1 MNKYNTLEKILIYSG
16 ILIFMTF
23 ILLPFVEM
31 FYASLRPLDHLF
43 RSPYQFY
50 SDDLSFWAYREMWNT
65 VPMLGRYI
73 FNSFFL
79 ASSVAIITL
88 IFVIPAAYS
97 YARFKFPAKNTSLY
111 ILLAINMFSGAVL
124 LIPLYKVLRT
134 FGLLNSY
141 QAMIVPGVAFLI
153 PTSIWLLKSYFE
165 KIPIDLEEA
174 AFVDGASRVQILRHI
189 IAPLST
195 PGLVVVGIYAFIGAY
210 AQQFL
215 FAITFNQKKEYMPI
229 PSGLYEFIGYQSV
242 KWNEMMAASLV
253 GIAPVLLVFIFFV
266 FLDLNHEIKSLLITT
281 AKYAW
286 DVDSTLLDFNRH

>member
-1 MNKYNTLEKILIYSG
+1 MDKFTLVQKIFLYTA
-16 ILIFMTF
+16 ILIFMIF

-50 SDDLSFWAYREMWNT
+50 SDDLSFWAYSEMWKT

-79 ASSVAIITL
+79 ATVTSLLTL
-88 IFVIPAAYS
+88 LFVIPAAYS

-111 ILLAINMFSGAVL
+111 LLLAINMFSGAVL
-124 LIPLYKVLRT
+124 LIPLYKLLRT
-134 FGLLNSY
+134 FGLLNTY

-165 KIPIDLEEA
+165 KIPIELEEA
-174 AFVDGASRVQILRHI
+174 AFCDGATRIQILRYVI
-189 IAPLST
+189 TPLST
-195 PGLVVVGIYAFIGAY
+195 PGLVVVGIYAFIGSY

-215 FAITFNQKKEYMPI
+215 FAISFNQKKEFMPI
-229 PSGLYEFIGYQSV
+229 PAGLYEFIGYTTV

-253 GIAPVLLVFIFFV
+253 GIAPVLLVFL
-266 FLDLNHEIKSLLITT
+266 FLQKYIVEGLT
-281 AKYAW
+281 AGAVK
-286 DVDSTLLDFNRH
+286 N

>member
-1 MNKYNTLEKILIYSG
+1 MDKYTFSEKFFIYSS
-16 ILIFMTF
+16 IFIFMTF
-23 ILLPFVEM
+23 ILLLFVEM

-50 SDDLSFWAYREMWNT
+50 SDDLSFWAYSEMWNT

-79 ASSVAIITL
+79 ASSVAILTL
-88 IFVIPAAYS
+88 LFVIPAAYS
-97 YARFKFPAKNTSLY
+97 YARFNFPFKNSSLY

-165 KIPIDLEEA
+165 KIPVDLEEA

-253 GIAPVLLVFIFFV
+253 GIAPVLILFIFLQKYIV
-266 FLDLNHEIKSLLITT
+266 EGLT
-281 AKYAW
+281 AGAVK
-286 DVDSTLLDFNRH
+286 N

>member
-1 MNKYNTLEKILIYSG
+1 MDKYTFLEKFFIYSA
-16 ILIFMTF
+16 IFIFMTF

-50 SDDLSFWAYREMWNT
+50 SDDLSFWAYSEMWNT

-79 ASSVAIITL
+79 ASSVAILTL
-88 IFVIPAAYS
+88 LFVIPAAYS
-97 YARFKFPAKNTSLY
+97 YARFNFPFKNSSLY

-165 KIPIDLEEA
+165 KIPVDLEEA

-253 GIAPVLLVFIFFV
+253 GIAPVLILFIFLQKYIV
-266 FLDLNHEIKSLLITT
+266 EGLT
-281 AKYAW
+281 AGAVK
-286 DVDSTLLDFNRH
+286 N

>member
-1 MNKYNTLEKILIYSG
+1 MDRYTFLEKFFIYSA
-16 ILIFMTF
+16 IFIFMTF

-50 SDDLSFWAYREMWNT
+50 SDDLSFWAYSEMWNT

-79 ASSVAIITL
+79 ASSVAILTL
-88 IFVIPAAYS
+88 LFVIPAAYS
-97 YARFKFPAKNTSLY
+97 YARFNFPFKNSSLY

-134 FGLLNSY
+134 FGLLNTY

-153 PTSIWLLKSYFE
+153 PTAIWLLKSYFE
-165 KIPIDLEEA
+165 KIPVDLEEA

-253 GIAPVLLVFIFFV
+253 GIAPVLILFIFLQKYIV
-266 FLDLNHEIKSLLITT
+266 EGLT
-281 AKYAW
+281 AGAVK
-286 DVDSTLLDFNRH
+286 N

>member
-1 MNKYNTLEKILIYSG
+1 MNKYTILEKFFIYSG
-16 ILIFMTF
+16 ILVFMTF

-50 SDDLSFWAYREMWNT
+50 SDDLSFWAYSEMWKT

-79 ASSVAIITL
+79 ASVTSLLTL
-88 IFVIPAAYS
+88 LFVIPAAYS
-97 YARFKFPAKNTSLY
+97 YARFKFPAKSTSLY
-111 ILLAINMFSGAVL
+111 LLLAINMFSGAVL
-124 LIPLYKVLRT
+124 LIPLYKLLRT
-134 FGLLNSY
+134 FGLLNTY

-165 KIPIDLEEA
+165 KIPIELEEA
-174 AFVDGASRVQILRHI
+174 AFCDGATRIQILRHV

-195 PGLVVVGIYAFIGAY
+195 PGLVVVGIYAFIGSY

-215 FAITFNQKKEYMPI
+215 FAISFNQKKEFMPI
-229 PSGLYEFIGYQSV
+229 PAGLYEFIGYTTV

-253 GIAPVLLVFIFFV
+253 GIAPVLLVFL
-266 FLDLNHEIKSLLITT
+266 FLQKYIVEGLT
-281 AKYAW
+281 AGAVK
-286 DVDSTLLDFNRH
+286 N

>member
-1 MNKYNTLEKILIYSG
+1 MDKYSTLEKIFIYSA
-16 ILIFMTF
+16 ILVFMTF

-43 RSPYQFY
+43 RSPYQFF

-65 VPMLGRYI
+65 VPMLPRYI

-79 ASSVAIITL
+79 ATTTSIITL
-88 IFVIPAAYS
+88 LFVIPAAYS
-97 YARFKFPAKNTSLY
+97 YARFTFPFKNSSLY

-134 FGLLNSY
+134 FGLLNTY

-153 PTSIWLLKSYFE
+153 PTAIWLLKSYFE
-165 KIPIDLEEA
+165 KIPVDLEEA

-215 FAITFNQKKEYMPI
+215 FAITFNQKKEFMPI

-253 GIAPVLLVFIFFV
+253 GIAPVLILFIFLQKYIV
-266 FLDLNHEIKSLLITT
+266 EGLT
-281 AKYAW
+281 AGAVK
-286 DVDSTLLDFNRH
+286 N

>member
-1 MNKYNTLEKILIYSG
+1 MDKYSTIEKIFIYSA
-16 ILIFMTF
+16 IFVFMTF

-65 VPMLGRYI
+65 VPLLGRYI

-79 ASSVAIITL
+79 ASSVAILTL
-88 IFVIPAAYS
+88 LFVIPAAYS
-97 YARFKFPAKNTSLY
+97 YARFSFPFKNTSLY

-134 FGLLNSY
+134 LGLLNSY

-165 KIPIDLEEA
+165 KIPVDLEEA

-215 FAITFNQKKEYMPI
+215 FAITFNQKKEFMPI
-229 PSGLYEFIGYQSV
+229 PSGLYEFIGYTTV

-253 GIAPVLLVFIFFV
+253 GIAPVLIV
-266 FLDLNHEIKSLLITT
+266 FLFLQ
-281 AKYAW
+281 KYIVEGLTSGA
-286 DVDSTLLDFNRH
+286 VKN

>member
-1 MNKYNTLEKILIYSG
+1 MNKYNPFEKVFIYFG
-16 ILIFMTF
+16 IFVFMTF

-79 ASSVAIITL
+79 ASCVAILTL
-88 IFVIPAAYS
+88 IFVIPAAYA
-97 YARFKFPAKNTSLY
+97 YARFKFPAKNMSLY
-111 ILLAINMFSGAVL
+111 ILLAINMFSGAVI
-124 LIPLYKVLRT
+124 LIPLYKLLRT
-134 FGLLNSY
+134 LGLLNSY
-141 QAMIVPGVAFLI
+141 QSMIIPGVAFLI
-153 PTSIWLLKSYFE
+153 PTAIWLLKSYFE

-229 PSGLYEFIGYQSV
+229 PTGLYEFIGYQSV
-242 KWNEMMAASLV
+242 KWNEMMAAALV
-253 GIAPVLLVFIFFV
+253 GMLPVLLLFIFLQKYIV
-266 FLDLNHEIKSLLITT
+266 EGLT
-281 AKYAW
+281 AGAVK
-286 DVDSTLLDFNRH
+286 N

>member
-1 MNKYNTLEKILIYSG
+1 MNKYTFLEKIFLYMG

-23 ILLPFVEM
+23 ILLPFAEM

-43 RSPYQFY
+43 RSPYQFF
-50 SDDLSFWAYREMWNT
+50 SDDLSFWAYGEMWNT
-65 VPMLGRYI
+65 VPLLGRYI

-79 ASSVAIITL
+79 ATCVAILTL
-88 IFVIPAAYS
+88 FFVIPAAYS
-97 YARFKFPAKNTSLY
+97 YARFNFPAKNSSLY
-111 ILLAINMFSGAVL
+111 LLLAINMFSGAVL
-124 LIPLYKVLRT
+124 LIPLYKLLRT
-134 FGLLNSY
+134 LGLLNSY

-215 FAITFNQKKEYMPI
+215 FAITFNSKKEFMPI
-229 PSGLYEFIGYQSV
+229 PAGLYEFIGYQTI

-253 GIAPVLLVFIFFV
+253 GIAPVLIIFIFLQRYIV
-266 FLDLNHEIKSLLITT
+266 EGLT
-281 AKYAW
+281 AGAVK
-286 DVDSTLLDFNRH
+286 N

>member
-1 MNKYNTLEKILIYSG
+1 MNKYNPFEKILIYSG
-16 ILIFMTF
+16 ILVFMTF

-65 VPMLGRYI
+65 VPLLGRYI

-79 ASSVAIITL
+79 ASCVAIITL

-111 ILLAINMFSGAVL
+111 VLLAINMFSGAVL

-174 AFVDGASRVQILRHI
+174 AFVDGASRVEILRHI

-253 GIAPVLLVFIFFV
+253 GIAPVLLVFIFLQKYIV
-266 FLDLNHEIKSLLITT
+266 EGLT
-281 AKYAW
+281 AGAVK
-286 DVDSTLLDFNRH
+286 N

>member
-1 MNKYNTLEKILIYSG
+1 MNKYNTFEKILIYSG
-16 ILIFMTF
+16 ILVFMTF

-79 ASSVAIITL
+79 ATSVAVITL

-111 ILLAINMFSGAVL
+111 VLLAINMFSGAVL

-195 PGLVVVGIYAFIGAY
+195 PGLVVVGLFAFIVAY

-253 GIAPVLLVFIFFV
+253 GIAPVLLVFIFLQKYIV
-266 FLDLNHEIKSLLITT
+266 EGLT
-281 AKYAW
+281 AGAVK
-286 DVDSTLLDFNRH
+286 N

>member
-1 MNKYNTLEKILIYSG
+1 MNKYNPFEKILIYFG
-16 ILIFMTF
+16 IFVFMTF

-79 ASSVAIITL
+79 ASCVAILTL
-88 IFVIPAAYS
+88 IFVIPAAYAD
-97 YARFKFPAKNTSLY
+97 ARFKFPAKNMSLY
-111 ILLAINMFSGAVL
+111 ILLAINMFSGAVI
-124 LIPLYKVLRT
+124 LIPLYKLLRT
-134 FGLLNSY
+134 LGLLNSY
-141 QAMIVPGVAFLI
+141 QSMIIPGVAFLI
-153 PTSIWLLKSYFE
+153 PTAIWLLKSYFE

-229 PSGLYEFIGYQSV
+229 PTGLYEFIGYQSV
-242 KWNEMMAASLV
+242 KWNEMMAAALV
-253 GIAPVLLVFIFFV
+253 GMLPVLLLFV
-266 FLDLNHEIKSLLITT
+266 FLQKYIVEGLT
-281 AKYAW
+281 AGAVK
-286 DVDSTLLDFNRH
+286 N

>member
-1 MNKYNTLEKILIYSG
+1 MDKYSTIEKIFIYSA
-16 ILIFMTF
+16 IFVFMTF

-65 VPMLGRYI
+65 VPLLGRYI

-79 ASSVAIITL
+79 ASSVAILTL
-88 IFVIPAAYS
+88 LFVIPAAYS
-97 YARFKFPAKNTSLY
+97 YARFSFPFKNTSLY

-134 FGLLNSY
+134 FGLLNTY

-153 PTSIWLLKSYFE
+153 PTAIWLLKSYFE
-165 KIPIDLEEA
+165 KIPVDLEEA

-215 FAITFNQKKEYMPI
+215 FAITFNQKKEFMPI
-229 PSGLYEFIGYQSV
+229 PSGLYEFIGYTTV

-253 GIAPVLLVFIFFV
+253 GIAPVLIV
-266 FLDLNHEIKSLLITT
+266 FLFLQ
-281 AKYAW
+281 KYIVEGLTSGA
-286 DVDSTLLDFNRH
+286 VKN

>member
-1 MNKYNTLEKILIYSG
+1 MNKYNPFEKVFIYFG
-16 ILIFMTF
+16 IFVFMTF
-23 ILLPFVEM
+23 ILLPFIEM

-79 ASSVAIITL
+79 ASSVAILTL
-88 IFVIPAAYS
+88 IFVIPAAYA
-97 YARFKFPAKNTSLY
+97 YARFKFPAKNMSLY
-111 ILLAINMFSGAVL
+111 ILLAINMFSGAVI
-124 LIPLYKVLRT
+124 LIPLYKLLRT
-134 FGLLNSY
+134 LGLLNSY
-141 QAMIVPGVAFLI
+141 QSMIIPGVAFLI
-153 PTSIWLLKSYFE
+153 PTAIWLLKSYFE

-229 PSGLYEFIGYQSV
+229 PTGLYEFIGYQSV
-242 KWNEMMAASLV
+242 KWNEMMAAALV
-253 GIAPVLLVFIFFV
+253 GMLPVLLLFIFLQKYIV
-266 FLDLNHEIKSLLITT
+266 EGLT
-281 AKYAW
+281 AGAVK
-286 DVDSTLLDFNRH
+286 N

>member
-1 MNKYNTLEKILIYSG
+1 MDKFTLVQKILLYTA

-79 ASSVAIITL
+79 ATSVAILTL
-88 IFVIPAAYS
+88 LFVIPAAYS
-97 YARFKFPAKNTSLY
+97 YARFNFPFKNSSLY

-153 PTSIWLLKSYFE
+153 PTAIWLLKSYFE
-165 KIPIDLEEA
+165 KIPVDLEEA

-195 PGLVVVGIYAFIGAY
+195 PGLVVVGIYSFIGAY

-215 FAITFNQKKEYMPI
+215 FAITFNQKKEFMPI

-253 GIAPVLLVFIFFV
+253 GIAPVLILFIFLQRYIV
-266 FLDLNHEIKSLLITT
+266 EGLT
-281 AKYAW
+281 AGAVK
-286 DVDSTLLDFNRH
+286 N

>member
-1 MNKYNTLEKILIYSG
+1 
-16 ILIFMTF
+16 MTF

-50 SDDLSFWAYREMWNT
+50 SDDLSFWAYSEMWKT

-79 ASSVAIITL
+79 ATVTSLLTL
-88 IFVIPAAYS
+88 LFVIPAAYS
-97 YARFKFPAKNTSLY
+97 YARFNFPAKNTSLY
-111 ILLAINMFSGAVL
+111 LLLAINMFSGAVL
-124 LIPLYKVLRT
+124 LIPLYKLLRT
-134 FGLLNSY
+134 FGLLNTY

-165 KIPIDLEEA
+165 KIPIELEEA
-174 AFVDGASRVQILRHI
+174 AFCDGASRIQILRHV

-195 PGLVVVGIYAFIGAY
+195 PGLVVVGIYAFIGSY

-215 FAITFNQKKEYMPI
+215 FAISFNQKKEYMPI
-229 PSGLYEFIGYQSV
+229 PAGLYEFIGYTTV

-253 GIAPVLLVFIFFV
+253 GIAPVLLVFL
-266 FLDLNHEIKSLLITT
+266 FLQKYIVEGLT
-281 AKYAW
+281 AGAVK
-286 DVDSTLLDFNRH
+286 N

>member
-1 MNKYNTLEKILIYSG
+1 MDKYNLIEKILLYLS

-43 RSPYQFY
+43 RSPYQFF
-50 SDDLSFWAYREMWNT
+50 SDDLSFWAYGEMWNT

-79 ASSVAIITL
+79 ATSVTVITIL
-88 IFVIPAAYS
+88 FVIPAAYS
-97 YARFKFPAKNTSLY
+97 YARFNFPGKNSSLY
-111 ILLAINMFSGAVL
+111 LLLAINMFSGAVL
-124 LIPLYKVLRT
+124 LIPLYKLLRT
-134 FGLLNSY
+134 LGLLNSY

-174 AFVDGASRVQILRHI
+174 AFVDGASRIQILRHI
-189 IAPLST
+189 ITPLST
-195 PGLVVVGIYAFIGAY
+195 PGLVVVSLYIFIGAY

-215 FAITFNQKKEYMPI
+215 FAITFNSKKEYMPI
-229 PSGLYEFIGYQSV
+229 PAGLYEFIGYQTI

-253 GIAPVLLVFIFFV
+253 GIAPVLIIFIFLQKYLV
-266 FLDLNHEIKSLLITT
+266 EGLT
-281 AKYAW
+281 AGAVK
-286 DVDSTLLDFNRH
+286 N

>member
-1 MNKYNTLEKILIYSG
+1 MNKYTILEKLLIYFG

-50 SDDLSFWAYREMWNT
+50 SDDLSFWAYREMWKT

-79 ASSVAIITL
+79 ATVTSLLTL
-88 IFVIPAAYS
+88 LFVIPAAYS

-111 ILLAINMFSGAVL
+111 LLLAINMFSGAVL
-124 LIPLYKVLRT
+124 LIPLYKLLRT
-134 FGLLNSY
+134 FGLLNTY

-165 KIPIDLEEA
+165 KIPIELEEA
-174 AFVDGASRVQILRHI
+174 AFCDGATRIQILRYVI
-189 IAPLST
+189 TPLST
-195 PGLVVVGIYAFIGAY
+195 PGLVVVGIYAFIGSY

-215 FAITFNQKKEYMPI
+215 FAISFNQKKEFMPI
-229 PSGLYEFIGYQSV
+229 PAGLYEFIGYTTV

-253 GIAPVLLVFIFFV
+253 GIAPVLLVFL
-266 FLDLNHEIKSLLITT
+266 FLQKYIVEGLT
-281 AKYAW
+281 AGAVK
-286 DVDSTLLDFNRH
+286 N